1 MPYFL
6 DIALRQAFDDMPLDR
21 DDRRYWHDGKVGRN
35 SRRSTISACFIK
47 NYRASRNKMY

>member
-21 DDRRYWHDGKVGRN
+21 DDRRCWYDGKARETLAG
-35 SRRSTISACFIK
+35 APFPH
-47 NYRASRNKMY
+47 AL